1 MKTIE
6 KLERAKWLLKE
17 DAGRNYLFIRGD
29 ETLLYDFDN
38 DKVVAWSNGVVS
50 KKPDELD
57 LDIIF
62 AKV

>member
-6 KLERAKWLLKE
+6 KLERANWLLKE
-17 DAGRNYLFIRGD
+17 DAGRKYLFIRGD